1 MESKGYWYG
10 TEDEIRFIRKLVGKK
25 EHLLKNYLHYAK
37 HLRTNWGNLD
47 KEKIIE
53 AVGEQHGS

>member
-1 MESKGYWYG
+1 MESKGYWYS
-10 TEDEIRFIRKLVGKK
+10 TEDEIRFIRKLGKK

-53 AVGEQHGS
+53 AAAST